1 MNAGPQ
7 SIVSLLTFANQRMVI
22 PVYQRAYSWD
32 EEQCR
37 QLWDDIVAVG
47 RRSSGTHFTGSVVR
61 VLGGE
66 FSASG
71 VNKLLI
77 IDGQQRITTLSLLI
91 AAMAEFAREHPE
103 KLTHVSYEEII
114 DSGYLVLKY
123 KKGEDHYR
131 LTLSQGDEKTLCSVV
146 DHLENPD
153 IEVVS
158 ESHRIV
164 DNLALFRTWL
174 SNIDD
179 PNVVWDGIQRLEV
192 VDITLSQGQDNPQ
205 LIFESMNSTGKDL
218 STADLVRNFVLMGLP
233 MDEQEGLYANYW
245 RKIEETLGADSYDEV
260 FDEFL
265 RNWLTVINAP
275 TSIVARDVYRLFKRH
290 VMDNGYDKPGQ
301 MAELLKEIRRYAG
314 HYACITAGAC
324 EDKEL
329 RVLLAR
335 IHALDVSVVN
345 PLLMSFFE
353 DYVSGSLSHDDF
365 ASMLRTT
372 ESYLFRRSVCD
383 VATNS
388 LNKFFSSVIARLN
401 AVRDDDGNIREAYEA
416 ILSGEEG
423 TARRMPSDAEFE
435 RALRTRDCYA
445 FKRGFY
451 LLTTLENSWHAKDPL
466 DFSGGNFSIE
476 HIMPRNALASAEWR
490 EMLGDDCERVYDEF
504 INTLGNLTL
513 TAYNSELS
521 DAPFAEKKAH
531 LKGGFNQ
538 DYLVIS
544 KELHDLDVWDEGAIR
559 GRAKR
564 LAERA
569 LEVWPFPELSADV
582 VVSYR
587 PVKKAAPAM
596 KSMTFR
602 AVCTMAGVVPGT
614 ELVASEGDGVV
625 VATVTDDYGIRLSNG
640 EVLESLS
647 RAAERVKELGTGK
660 RISTNGWNYWHVGET
675 GLSLYDVREKCLV
688 KASNPDF
695 RSLFWNGF
703 YDYCAERQDFV
714 SAYSDPSGRAENN
727 GWYATFGLGMRGVHA
742 TAYFV
747 QRDSWV
753 GVNLWFT
760 DSSLYEGLVACRE
773 EVNALLADLGGKI
786 SWREPSEKTRE
797 LQVRLDADVSPENWD
812 ELYGWLVTGLLRMR
826 AVAKMLRT
834 ERDDAGAGR
843 HGHVSQLGESDF
855 GEPGILIKI
864 SNVNPSEMSAQELYD
879 RVRGNWRV
887 GLTRAC
893 NARLAFGVCG
903 GRIVEVY
910 RIDKWL
916 PAGQGEALESESG
929 RYQFVG
935 HLASDVLRERYKG
948 QLVTGLFNGQNPI
961 RYVGG
966 A

>member
-7 SIVSLLTFANQRMVI
+7 SIVSLLTSANQRMVI

-47 RRSSGTHFTGSVVR
+47 QRSSGTHFTGSVVM

-91 AAMAEFAREHPE
+91 AAMAEFAREHPD

-153 IEVVS
+153 VEVVS

-174 SNIDD
+174 NNVDD
-179 PNVVWDGIQRLEV
+179 PNVVWDGIQRLEIV
-192 VDITLSQGQDNPQ
+192 AITLSQGQDNPQ

-233 MDEQEGLYANYW
+233 MDEQDGLYANYW

-275 TSIVARDVYRLFKRH
+275 TSIVARDVYRLFKRY
-290 VMDNGYDKPGQ
+290 VVDSGYDKPGQ
-301 MAELLKEIRRYAG
+301 MADLLKEIRRYAR
-314 HYACITAGAC
+314 HYACITADAC
-324 EDKEL
+324 DDKEL

-353 DYVSGSLSHDDF
+353 DYVGDSLPHDDF
-365 ASMLRTT
+365 VSMLRTT

-388 LNKFFSSVIARLN
+388 LNKFFASVIARLN
-401 AVRDDDGNIREAYEA
+401 TVRDDGGNLREAFEA
-416 ILSGEEG
+416 ILLGEEG
-423 TARRMPSDAEFE
+423 TARRMPSDVEFE

-445 FKRGFY
+445 FKRSFY

-466 DFSGGNFSIE
+466 DFSEGTFSIE
-476 HIMPRNALASAEWR
+476 HIMPKNALNSVEWR
-490 EMLGDDCERVYDEF
+490 EVLGDDCERVYDELL
-504 INTLGNLTL
+504 NTLGNLTL
-513 TAYNSELS
+513 TAYNPELS

-531 LKGGFNQ
+531 LKGGFDQ

-544 KELHDLDVWDEGAIR
+544 KELHDLDVWDENSIR
-559 GRAKR
+559 ARAMR

-569 LEVWPFPELSADV
+569 LNVWPFPELSADV
-582 VVSYR
+582 VASYK
-587 PVKKAAPAM
+587 PIKKETRAM

-602 AVCTMAGVVPGT
+602 AVSVMAQIVPGT
-614 ELVASEGDGVV
+614 ELVANEGDRVV
-625 VATVTDDYGIRLSNG
+625 AATVTDDYGIRIFNG
-640 EVLESLS
+640 DVLNSPS
-647 RAAERVKELGTGK
+647 RAATRVKELLTGK
-660 RISTNGWNYWHVGET
+660 YVAVNGWKYWRVGEN
-675 GLSLYDVREKCLV
+675 GPSLFDVRAKCLTEV
-688 KASNPDF
+688 ANPDLK
-695 RSLFWNGF
+695 SLFWDGF
-703 YDYCAERQDFV
+703 YDYCGERQDFV

-727 GWYATFGLGMRGVHA
+727 GWYATFGLRRRGIHA
-742 TAYFV
+742 TAYFA

-753 GVNLWFT
+753 GVNLWIT
-760 DSSLYEGLVACRE
+760 ELALYEGLAARRE
-773 EVNALLADLGGKI
+773 KVESLLADLGGKI
-786 SWREPSEKTRE
+786 FWREPSEKTRE
-797 LQVRLDADVSPENWD
+797 LVVRLDANLASEHWG
-812 ELYGWLVTGLLRMR
+812 ELYAWLVSGLLRMR
-826 AVAKMLRT
+826 AVA
-834 ERDDAGAGR
+834 
-843 HGHVSQLGESDF
+843 
-855 GEPGILIKI
+855 
-864 SNVNPSEMSAQELYD
+864 
-879 RVRGNWRV
+879 
-887 GLTRAC
+887 GL
-893 NARLAFGVCG
+893 
-903 GRIVEVY
+903 
-910 RIDKWL
+910 
-916 PAGQGEALESESG
+916 LEE
-929 RYQFVG
+929 
-935 HLASDVLRERYKG
+935 
-948 QLVTGLFNGQNPI
+948 I
-961 RYVGG
+961 
-966 A
+966 